1 MIVEPLRSHLRS
13 DRLEPARRADIAPF
27 MVMDVMSA
35 AQALAASGREVL
47 HLEVGEPGA
56 GPPRPAIEAARRVLD
71 QGAIGYTVA
80 LGLPALRQ
88 GIARHYQDLYALE
101 VGPERVV
108 VTAGGSG
115 AFVLAFLSAFEA
127 GDRVIVPEPAYP
139 CYKNVL
145 HALGIEAIRVA
156 LGPETAFRPTPEGL
170 DQIAGPVHG
179 LVLGSPANPT
189 GTMLGGGELKALAAW
204 CDARRV
210 RLIVDEI
217 YHGLTYG
224 APADT
229 ILAHA
234 PGAIVV
240 NGFSKYFAM
249 TGWRIGWIVAP
260 PELVRPIE
268 LLSQNLF
275 ICASTIGQHAAL
287 AALGC
292 RAELD
297 RRIDSYRTNREILL
311 EGLERAGLVGFA
323 PPDGAFYIYVDVS
336 ALTPDS
342 AIWSRRLLDETGVAL
357 TPGADF
363 DRIDGHRYVRL
374 AFCGDQGEIE
384 RAAGRLVDWIRR
396 G

>member
-1 MIVEPLRSHLRS
+1 MIAQPVPT
-13 DRLEPARRADIAPF
+13 DRLQPAGRADIAPF
-27 MVMDVMSA
+27 MVMDVMTA
-35 AQALAASGREVL
+35 ANARAAAGRDVL

-56 GPPRPAIEAARRVLD
+56 GPPGLALEAARRVLE
-71 QGAIGYTVA
+71 QGPIGYTVA
-80 LGLPALRQ
+80 LGLPALRE
-88 GIARHYQDLYALE
+88 GIAAHYRTMYGLE
-101 VGPERVV
+101 VTPGQIA

-145 HALGIEAIRVA
+145 HALGIEAVRVG
-156 LGPETAFRPTPEGL
+156 LGPETAFRPAPEMLERVPGR
-170 DQIAGPVHG
+170 VHG
-179 LVLGSPANPT
+179 LVIGSPANPT
-189 GTMLGGGELKALAAW
+189 GTMLGADELAALAAW
-204 CDARRV
+204 CDARRA

-224 APADT
+224 APAAS
-229 ILAHA
+229 ILAYA
-234 PGAIVV
+234 PDAIVV

-249 TGWRIGWIVAP
+249 TGWRVGWLVVP

-287 AALGC
+287 AALRC
-292 RAELD
+292 RPELD
-297 RRIDSYRTNREILL
+297 QRVEGYRANRACLL
-311 EGLERAGLVGFA
+311 EALGQAGLTGVA
-323 PPDGAFYIYVDVS
+323 PPDGAFYIYLDVGD
-336 ALTPDS
+336 LTDDS
-342 AIWSRRLLDETGVAL
+342 ACWGRRLLDETGIAV

-363 DRIDGHRYVRL
+363 DRVDGHRYVRL
-374 AFCGDQGEIE
+374 AFCGDRGEIE
-384 RAAGRLVDWIRR
+384 RAADRLVDWVRR